1 MSTTTTGRRPTTT
14 ATSSSRRSTTICPS
28 IHSSSGSSP
37 ATSTPRTIR
46 WPGWLPATPLPP
58 SWIIPEPKQQRS
70 AGGAT
75 VTKQDDGSA
84 LISGTNPPIETLVFT
99 YTTDLKDIKAIRIE
113 ALSHP
118 SLVKNG
124 PGRAANGNFALTDL
138 KIVASPLPP
147 AGKTWRDGPLPVT
160 VKLKNPRATFEQ

>member
-1 MSTTTTGRRPTTT
+1 
-14 ATSSSRRSTTICPS
+14 
-28 IHSSSGSSP
+28 
-37 ATSTPRTIR
+37 
-46 WPGWLPATPLPP
+46 

-75 VTKQDDGSA
+75 VTKLDDGSV

-99 YTTDLKDIKAIRIE
+99 YTTELKEIKAIRIE
-113 ALSHP
+113 ALTHR

-138 KIVASPLPP
+138 KVVASS
-147 AGKTWRDGPLPVT
+147 KTDPKNTQT
-160 VKLKNPRATFEQ
+160 VKLVNPRATFELKGFT